1 MLLVFPM
8 LNALPL
14 FNDDDLFAS
23 AIEIKVEAKADIS
36 LEDDRSN
43 GLSPIEEQSHNL
55 SAADEI
61 DLNSDSEYK
70 DGVPDTK
77 AKIELRSEPEDIF
90 EDIPEPKEVHRE
102 TMAGRSTLET
112 LVTSPRTQS
121 CNAYHAGTMIEDEK
135 VITAESDGKFIT
147 ISVKD
152 PQKIG
157 DGISSF
163 LTYNVVTHTNI
174 GLFKKTEMT
183 VSRRFSDF
191 LGLHD
196 KLAEKYLHKGRLV
209 PAPPEKNVVG
219 TTKVKM
225 AGGQTE
231 HEGKLP
237 EFVERRRAAL
247 ERYLIRIAIHPIFQV
262 DPDFREFL
270 ECEDELPRASNTSA
284 LSGAGVLRLFN
295 RMGETVT
302 KIAFKM
308 GESDPWFEERHQQL
322 ETLES
327 QFRRL
332 QASLEGL
339 YSHRR
344 ELAFAT
350 AALGKGLA
358 LLSNGEDHAGLS
370 RALAKMAELHDKLE
384 GVHNDQ
390 SNADFYIL
398 HELIKDYLSL
408 LGVVKDVFHER
419 VKAFQTWQHAQQML
433 AKKREAVDRW
443 EATGRSDKVAPA
455 KDEVLEW
462 EAKVNRSQEEF
473 DVISKAIKK
482 ELELFDLQRV
492 KDFKAAFISY
502 LEAQMKAQDKIIE
515 HWETYMPEAKAIA

>member
-1 MLLVFPM
+1 MADDGEIPRK
-8 LNALPL
+8 LNDE

-43 GLSPIEEQSHNL
+43 DLSVVEEQSNNL

-61 DLNSDSEYK
+61 DLNSDSEFK
-70 DGVPDTK
+70 DDVDDTN
-77 AKIELRSEPEDIF
+77 AKHELRSEPEDIF
-90 EDIPEPKEVHRE
+90 EDIPEPKEVKIDATPVRP
-102 TMAGRSTLET
+102 TLET
-112 LVTSPRTQS
+112 SVTSPRTQS
-121 CNAYHAGTMIEDEK
+121 YSNYVGTTIEEEK
-135 VITAESDGKFIT
+135 IVPEESDKFIT

-163 LTYNVVTHTNI
+163 LTYNVVTRTNI
-174 GLFKKTEMT
+174 GLFKKNEMT

-231 HEGKLP
+231 QEGKLP

-247 ERYLIRIAIHPIFQV
+247 ERYLIRTAIHPIFQV

-344 ELAFAT
+344 ELAYAT

-370 RALAKMAELHDKLE
+370 RALAKMADLHDKLE

-398 HELIKDYLSL
+398 HELIKDYLGL

-443 EATGRSDKVAPA
+443 ESTGRSDKVAPA

-473 DVISKAIKK
+473 DSISKAIKK
-482 ELELFDLQRV
+482 ELERFDLQRV